1 MDQVI
6 NMNNVSWRR
15 EGKEILHHIDWHV
28 NKQEHWA
35 VLGLNGAGKTSLLNM
50 VNGYIWPTT
59 GDVSVLGNRFGNTDI
74 LQLRK
79 SIGWVSASLGQRINE
94 RHPSEEIVISGK
106 YASVG
111 LVFEEPTEADKEKA
125 FQLMK
130 QLFVD
135 HVIGQPYAKCSQGER
150 QKILIARALMADP
163 QLLILDEP
171 TTGLDF
177 ISREDLLA
185 TIEEFARKPD
195 APTMIF
201 VTHHIEEILPIFSH
215 TLLLGNGTVYAQGER
230 KNMLTSE
237 KLSDLYGRN
246 IRVSWEGNRAW
257 MSLLDVGVY

>member
-1 MDQVI
+1 
-6 NMNNVSWRR
+6 MNWKVQK
-15 EGKEILHHIDWHV
+15 G
-28 NKQEHWA
+28 EHWA

-74 LQLRK
+74 HSLRK

-135 HVIGQPYAKCSQGER
+135 HVIGQPYA
-150 QKILIARALMADP
+150 
-163 QLLILDEP
+163 
-171 TTGLDF
+171 
-177 ISREDLLA
+177 
-185 TIEEFARKPD
+185 
-195 APTMIF
+195 
-201 VTHHIEEILPIFSH
+201 
-215 TLLLGNGTVYAQGER
+215 
-230 KNMLTSE
+230 
-237 KLSDLYGRN
+237 
-246 IRVSWEGNRAW
+246 
-257 MSLLDVGVY
+257 